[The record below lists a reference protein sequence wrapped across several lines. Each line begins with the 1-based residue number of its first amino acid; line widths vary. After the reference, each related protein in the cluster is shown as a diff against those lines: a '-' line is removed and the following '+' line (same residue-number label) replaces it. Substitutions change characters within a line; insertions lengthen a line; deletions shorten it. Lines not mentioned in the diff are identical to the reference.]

1 MKSRTGNQLT
11 SHVHPGGEKTVS
23 TAYKEALR
31 RLYARR
37 WLGVKLGLENI
48 RFLAEL
54 IGNPHHRLRFIHVA
68 GTNGKGSTCAF
79 LESIYRHAGYRVGLF
94 LSPHLVSFRERIQ
107 VNRTWIPKEEV
118 VRILEILEERLRPYA
133 DRVQPTFFEM
143 VTAMALFYFRQQE
156 VDVVIW
162 ETGMGGR
169 LDATNLV
176 DPLVSVITNV
186 HYDHLQWLGHTLE
199 EIAAEK
205 AGIIKPRRPVVT
217 GVVASSPLQVI
228 QQTAQARQAPCFVVS
243 PETVRETPLCRLP
256 LQLKGPHQRHNAAIA
271 LKTVQVLQSA
281 LPVKEE
287 AIWEG
292 IQSAFVWGRVQI
304 LQDSKGRV
312 IVLDGAH
319 NPEGAQALSLTLEEL
334 FPGRRWTV
342 IAGALIDKDW
352 PGIWRGLEP
361 LTQKLWLTRVQTSR
375 SADPET
381 LARFCRERQ
390 PDLPV
395 QTTDHL
401 QTALMATAEEP
412 FRLITGSLY
421 LVGEALQQLGLHP
434 DEEVEERSD
443 WVMVSTNSSPPSLQ
457 TRAFHP
463 RS

>member
-1 MKSRTGNQLT
+1 MKPRSGNRSTSSTPVRT
-11 SHVHPGGEKTVS
+11 SS
-23 TAYKEALR
+23 SSSAAYKEALR

-37 WLGVKLGLENI
+37 WLGMKLGLENI

-54 IGNPHHRLRFIHVA
+54 IGNPHRRLRFIHVA

-217 GVVASSPLQVI
+217 GVVTSGPLRVI
-228 QQTAQARQAPCFVVS
+228 QQTAQAQQAPCFVVS
-243 PETVRETPLCRLP
+243 PETVKETPLCRLS

-271 LKTVQVLQSA
+271 LKTVQVLQPT
-281 LPVKEE
+281 LPVKKE
-287 AIWEG
+287 AVWEG

-304 LQDSKGRV
+304 LQDSEGRV

-319 NPEGAQALSLTLEEL
+319 NPGGAQALALTLKEL

-342 IAGALIDKDW
+342 VAGALIDKDW
-352 PGIWRGLEP
+352 PGIWEELEQ
-361 LTQKLWLTRVQTSR
+361 LTQKLWLTRVQTGR

-390 PDLPV
+390 PNLPV
-395 QTTDHL
+395 QTTERL

-421 LVGEALQQLGLHP
+421 LVGEALQRLGLHP
-434 DEEVEERSD
+434 DEEIEERSD
-443 WVMVSTNSSPPSLQ
+443 WVMISTNPPPSSLQ
-457 TRAFHP
+457 TKAFYP
-463 RS
+463 RT